1 MARQAIHLVIIDPQ
15 NDFMDIPEATLP
27 VMGANADMDR
37 VADLVRRSGHK
48 FDDIHVTMDSHRVID
63 VGHAAMWQDAHGK
76 NPDPFTLISAQ
87 DIEKGVWV
95 PRDPSRR
102 QCMIGYAHSLEAG
115 GKYQI
120 MVWPTHCLIG
130 TPGWCVQKNL
140 MAALQEWERKEFAN
154 VDYVTKG
161 SNPWTEHYGALMAE
175 VPDPED
181 PGTMLNRDVLV
192 MLQEADIVVLS
203 GEALSHCVM
212 ATVNQIMNNIGDVSK
227 LVILTDCTSPVG
239 AVPGGP
245 DFPAIAREWLKD
257 VAKQG
262 VRLMKSTDF

>member
-1 MARQAIHLVIIDPQ
+1 MAHQAIHLVIIDPQ

-27 VMGANADMDR
+27 VAGANADMDR

-87 DIEKGVWV
+87 DIESGVWV

-102 QCMIGYAHSLEAG
+102 QYMIGYAHSLEAG

-161 SNPWTEHYGALMAE
+161 SNPWTEHYGGLEAE
-175 VPDPED
+175 VPDPSD
-181 PGTMLNRDVLV
+181 PTTGLNTRFIQVL
-192 MLQEADIVVLS
+192 QAADLVFLC
-203 GEALSHCVM
+203 GEALSHCVR
-212 ATVNQIMNNIGDVSK
+212 ATVTQIMDNIGDVSK
-227 LVILTDCTSPVG
+227 LAILTDCTSPVG